1 MALRQV
7 RLRRQIG
14 DLRAELTNLEQAR
27 EALEERRAAM
37 TTREAE
43 LEEALNEVTDQTPEE
58 DRQALESSMDE
69 FEQDQQAL
77 EADETTNGEERQ
89 RIQDQI
95 ETLQRELDE
104 LDGRSQ
110 QHNAHH
116 STTTNRE
123 ERTGENAMLTT
134 RRKFFGM
141 NIQERDAFMARE
153 DVKTFLQNLRALKP
167 ETRDVE
173 GAGLTIP
180 RVIMDIVGDNIPTAS
195 KMYKHVNAQSIPG
208 TARVIIPGTAPEG
221 IWTEMC
227 ATSNEVSLTV
237 NAVELDGYMVS
248 AIIYVCNAVLK
259 DSDIGLAS
267 HVINQLIK
275 GLAKALDKAI
285 LFGTNDHMPLG
296 IVTRILQTTKPDGY
310 SNSARPWVN
319 LVATNAISIESMEG
333 TKLFAAIIKAS
344 GAADN
349 DYGNGEMFWAMN
361 NKTRTALIAEALS
374 FSASGALTAGMNS
387 TMPVIGGAI
396 ETINFIPDDMIV
408 FGYGDLYPLAEREG
422 ATVENSA
429 HYRFAQNQTAYKA
442 VARYDGEPAVAEGFG
457 VIALNGKT
465 PATLAATVTFPAD
478 EAN

>member
-1 MALRQV
+1 MALKQI
-7 RLRRQIG
+7 RLRKQIS
-14 DLRAELTNLEQAR
+14 DLRAQLGQLDAVHDS
-27 EALEERRAAM
+27 LVERRADM
-37 TTREAE
+37 EPREAE
-43 LEEALNEVTDQTPEE
+43 LEEALNETTEQTSAE
-58 DRQALESSMDE
+58 DRQALEESMDQ
-69 FEQDQQAL
+69 FERDQQAL
-77 EADETTNGEERQ
+77 EREEAANSEERQ

-95 ETLQRELDE
+95 NNLQRELDE
-104 LDGRSQ
+104 LDSRSERRPAPT
-110 QHNAHH
+110 HN
-116 STTTNRE
+116 E
-123 ERTGENAMLTT
+123 ERNGEPTMPTT

-141 NIQERDAFMARE
+141 NIQERDAFLART
-153 DVKTFLQNLRALKP
+153 DVKEFLQRLRSLKP

-180 RVIMDIVGDNIPTAS
+180 RVFMDIVGDNIPTAS

-227 ATSNEVSLTV
+227 ATSNEVSLTI

-259 DSDIGLAS
+259 DSDMGLAS
-267 HVINQLIK
+267 HVITQLIK

-296 IVTRILQTTKPDGY
+296 IVTRILQTAKPEGY
-310 SNSARPWVN
+310 SNVARPWAD
-319 LVATNAISIESMEG
+319 LSTKNAITIEAMEG
-333 TKLFAAIIKAS
+333 TKLFGAIIKAS

-349 DYGNGEMFWAMN
+349 DYGDGEMFWAMN
-361 NKTRTALIAEALS
+361 NKTRTALIAEALT
-374 FSASGALTAGMNS
+374 FSASGALTAGMNN

-396 ETINFIPDDMIV
+396 ETINFIPDDLII

-422 ATVENSA
+422 ATVENST

-457 VIALNGKT
+457 ALALNGKT
-465 PATLAATVTFPAD
+465 VAELAELVTFLVD
-478 EAN
+478 TAN

>member
-1 MALRQV
+1 MALKQI
-7 RLRRQIG
+7 RLRKQIS
-14 DLRAELTNLEQAR
+14 DLRAQLGQLDEEHERLV
-27 EALEERRAAM
+27 ERRTAM
-37 TTREAE
+37 QTREAE
-43 LEEALNEVTDQTPEE
+43 LEEALNETNEQTSAE
-58 DRQALESSMDE
+58 DRQALEESMDQ

-77 EADETTNGEERQ
+77 ESEETANGEERQ

-95 ETLQRELDE
+95 NNLQRELDE
-104 LDGRSQ
+104 LDSRSERRPTPT
-110 QHNAHH
+110 HN
-116 STTTNRE
+116 E
-123 ERTGENAMLTT
+123 ERNGETDMPIT

-141 NIQERDAFMARE
+141 NIQERDAFLART
-153 DVKTFLQNLRALKP
+153 DVKEFLQRLRQLKP

-180 RVIMDIVGDNIPTAS
+180 RVVMDIVGDNIPTAS

-227 ATSNEVSLTV
+227 ATSNEVSLTI

-259 DSDIGLAS
+259 DSDMGLAS
-267 HVINQLIK
+267 HVITQLIK

-296 IVTRILQTTKPDGY
+296 IVTRLIQTVKPEGY
-310 SNSARPWVN
+310 SNVARPWAD
-319 LVATNAISIESMEG
+319 LSASNALSIAALEG

-349 DYGNGEMFWAMN
+349 DYGDGEMFWAMN

-374 FSASGALTAGMNS
+374 FSASGALTAGMNN

-396 ETINFIPDDMIV
+396 ETINFIPDDLII

-422 ATVENSA
+422 ATVENST

-457 VIALNGKT
+457 ALALNGKT
-465 PATLAATVTFPAD
+465 VAELAALVTFPVD
-478 EAN
+478 TAN